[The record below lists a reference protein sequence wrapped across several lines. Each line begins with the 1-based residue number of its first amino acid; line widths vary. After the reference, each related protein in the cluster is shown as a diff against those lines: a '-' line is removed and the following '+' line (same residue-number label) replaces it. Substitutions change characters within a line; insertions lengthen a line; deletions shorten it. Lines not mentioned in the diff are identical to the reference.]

1 MLALA
6 EIVLPP
12 IVLDSILL
20 IGVLMVIVGAL
31 YLAYDLLG
39 RQHGPLQWLTLLITC
54 GLISTLVL
62 GVVAPTIRFF
72 FVYSFDLAF
81 TFQAMLI
88 GGVMGVFTA
97 TLIDFPRSQAKPS
110 LVSWRGIGIGLGLGL
125 LLFFVTFFLLGSS
138 LMSSLVMGLTWATLA
153 SLWPSLI
160 WNPSAS
166 KPQVFSRK
174 GLGMGLL
181 LGLLFWFVFFF
192 MASRDVVVALLAS
205 VPFAVV
211 CGVLISLW
219 HFIHW
224 EVSSPQPQVFSR
236 KGLLVGFTWFRVAP
250 PVDNSYKWAGGGF
263 LSTAEDLVK
272 FGSALLQP
280 GFLKAQTLDLLFT
293 SQRTTAGE
301 PTGYGIGWFLATDS
315 LGHRWVFHGG
325 SAVGGTAAFGVD
337 RDSRVVVA
345 ILSNLSGAPL
355 EPGAAIHE
363 LFDRR
368 TAP

>member
-12 IVLDSILL
+12 IVLDSILI

-72 FVYSFDLAF
+72 LVYNFDLAF
-81 TFQAMLI
+81 TFQTMLI

-97 TLIDFPRSQAKPS
+97 TLIDFPRSQARPS

-125 LLFFVTFFLLGSS
+125 LLFFVTFFLLGSP
-138 LMSSLVMGLTWATLA
+138 LMSSLVMGLTSATLA
-153 SLWPSLI
+153 ILWPSLI

-166 KPQVFSRK
+166 KPKVFSRK

-192 MASRDVVVALLAS
+192 IASRDVVVALLVS
-205 VPFAVV
+205 VSFAVV

-224 EVSSPQPQVFSR
+224 EVSSPEPQVFSR
-236 KGLLVGFTWFRVAP
+236 KGLLVGFVIGYILWLTFQLAQNYAAFLDVSGP
-250 PVDNSYKWAGGGF
+250 GAGFQLLWEIVLNLVFIVGGF
-263 LSTAEDLVK
+263 ALGNAAA
-272 FGSALLQP
+272 GSISRYMLWKADALP
-280 GFLKAQTLDLLFT
+280 IRTL
-293 SQRTTAGE
+293 G
-301 PTGYGIGWFLATDS
+301 
-315 LGHRWVFHGG
+315 
-325 SAVGGTAAFGVD
+325 AVGLVLLLIGTGLQALPPLID
-337 RDSRVVVA
+337 L
-345 ILSNLSGAPL
+345 INLIQKGK
-355 EPGAAIHE
+355 
-363 LFDRR
+363 
-368 TAP
+368 

>member
-12 IVLDSILL
+12 IVLDSILI

-72 FVYSFDLAF
+72 LVYNFDLAF
-81 TFQAMLI
+81 TFQTMLI

-97 TLIDFPRSQAKPS
+97 TLIDFPRSQARPS

-125 LLFFVTFFLLGSS
+125 LLFFVTFFLLGSP
-138 LMSSLVMGLTWATLA
+138 LMSSLVMGLTSATLA
-153 SLWPSLI
+153 ILWPSLI

-166 KPQVFSRK
+166 KPKVFSRK

-181 LGLLFWFVFFF
+181 LGLLVWFVFFF
-192 MASRDVVVALLAS
+192 MASRDVVVALLVS

-211 CGVLISLW
+211 CGALVSLW
-219 HFIHW
+219 RFMHW
-224 EVSSPQPQVFSR
+224 EATSPEPQVFSR
-236 KGLLVGFTWFRVAP
+236 KGWLVGFVIGYIPWLT
-250 PVDNSYKWAGGGF
+250 YQLAGNYAAFLDVSGPGAGFQLLWEVVQYLVFIVGGF
-263 LSTAEDLVK
+263 ALGNAAAGSISRYMLWKADRLPIRRLGVVGLVLLLIGTGLQALPPLIDLINH
-272 FGSALLQP
+272 LQQVP
-280 GFLKAQTLDLLFT
+280 EGM
-293 SQRTTAGE
+293 
-301 PTGYGIGWFLATDS
+301 P
-315 LGHRWVFHGG
+315 
-325 SAVGGTAAFGVD
+325 
-337 RDSRVVVA
+337 
-345 ILSNLSGAPL
+345 
-355 EPGAAIHE
+355 
-363 LFDRR
+363 
-368 TAP
+368 

>member
-12 IVLDSILL
+12 IVLDSILI

-97 TLIDFPRSQAKPS
+97 TLIDFPRAQARPS

-174 GLGMGLL
+174 GLGIGLL

-205 VPFAVV
+205 VPFALL
-211 CGVLISLW
+211 CGALISLW
-219 HFIHW
+219 RFIHW

-236 KGLLVGFTWFRVAP
+236 KGLLVGFVIGYILWLTYQLAKNYAAFLHVSGPVAGFQLLWEI
-250 PVDNSYKWAGGGF
+250 VQTLVFIVGGF
-263 LSTAEDLVK
+263 ASANAAAGSISRYMLWKADALPIRTLGVVGLVILLIGTGLQALPPLIDL
-272 FGSALLQP
+272 
-280 GFLKAQTLDLLFT
+280 
-293 SQRTTAGE
+293 
-301 PTGYGIGWFLATDS
+301 I
-315 LGHRWVFHGG
+315 
-325 SAVGGTAAFGVD
+325 
-337 RDSRVVVA
+337 
-345 ILSNLSGAPL
+345 NLIQKGK
-355 EPGAAIHE
+355 
-363 LFDRR
+363 
-368 TAP
+368 

>member
-97 TLIDFPRSQAKPS
+97 TLIDFPPAQAKPS

-125 LLFFVTFFLLGSS
+125 LLFFVTFFLLGSP
-138 LMSSLVMGLTWATLA
+138 LMSSLAMGLTCATLA
-153 SLWPSLI
+153 SLWPYLI
-160 WNPSAS
+160 WNPSPS
-166 KPQVFSRK
+166 KPRVFSRK
-174 GLGMGLL
+174 GVGIGLL
-181 LGLLFWFVFFF
+181 LGLVFWFVFFF
-192 MASRDVVVALLAS
+192 IASRDVVVALLVS
-205 VPFAVV
+205 VPFALL
-211 CGVLISLW
+211 CGALISLW
-219 HFIHW
+219 RFLHW
-224 EVSSPQPQVFSR
+224 EASSPHPHVFSR
-236 KGLLVGFTWFRVAP
+236 KGWLAGFVIGYIPWLTYQLVKNYAAFLGVSGPVAGFQLLWEVVQTLVFIV
-250 PVDNSYKWAGGGF
+250 GGF
-263 LSTAEDLVK
+263 ALGNAAAGSISRYMLWKADRLPIRTLGVVGLVILLIGTGIQAVPPLIDLIN
-272 FGSALLQP
+272 
-280 GFLKAQTLDLLFT
+280 LF
-293 SQRTTAGE
+293 QQAK
-301 PTGYGIGWFLATDS
+301 
-315 LGHRWVFHGG
+315 
-325 SAVGGTAAFGVD
+325 
-337 RDSRVVVA
+337 
-345 ILSNLSGAPL
+345 
-355 EPGAAIHE
+355 
-363 LFDRR
+363 
-368 TAP
+368 

>member
-97 TLIDFPRSQAKPS
+97 TLIDFPRAQAKPS
-110 LVSWRGIGIGLGLGL
+110 LVSWRGSSIGLGLGL
-125 LLFFVTFFLLGSS
+125 LLFFVTYFLLGSS
-138 LMSSLVMGLTWATLA
+138 LMSSLVMGLTCATLA
-153 SLWPSLI
+153 SLWPYLI

-192 MASRDVVVALLAS
+192 IASRDVVVALLAS
-205 VPFAVV
+205 VPFALL
-211 CGVLISLW
+211 CGALISLW
-219 HFIHW
+219 RFIHW

-236 KGLLVGFTWFRVAP
+236 KGWLVGFVIGYIPWLTYQLAGNYAAFLDVSGPVAGLQLLWE
-250 PVDNSYKWAGGGF
+250 VVQNLVFIVGGF
-263 LSTAEDLVK
+263 ALGNAAA
-272 FGSALLQP
+272 GSISRYMLW
-280 GFLKAQTLDLLFT
+280 KADRLPMRTLGVVGLML
-293 SQRTTAGE
+293 
-301 PTGYGIGWFLATDS
+301 ILLATS
-315 LGHRWVFHGG
+315 LQ
-325 SAVGGTAAFGVD
+325 AVPAVIDLISIFGT
-337 RDSRVVVA
+337 SK
-345 ILSNLSGAPL
+345 
-355 EPGAAIHE
+355 
-363 LFDRR
+363 
-368 TAP
+368 